1 MENDHWKP
9 PYWGA
14 LAVSLVVLV
23 GYVLTLAPT
32 VTFWDAGELI
42 ASVHILG
49 IPHPPGTPLF
59 VLLGHVW
66 SKMLPF
72 GEVAWRLNLMSATF
86 SALGAG
92 AFFLVVH
99 YSLQKMMA
107 GLEEAQQRFLA
118 VGGAAAAAI
127 IGAFTF
133 TNWSNSNETE
143 AYSVAT
149 FTMAVVCWACY
160 LWRHERGQGRETRWL
175 MLMVYMAGLS
185 MGNHLLALLVGPAIV
200 AFLAVTLL
208 TVPAEDPETRRHEW
222 AHVAVV
228 AGVWA
233 LLIGVGLGN
242 TMLTMGGA
250 LCFLAAAGFA
260 VYARALPFALVTL
273 VVASVGITT
282 YLFLFIRAG
291 QSPMIN
297 EADPSTFNALL
308 DVIRRAQYPPRKP
321 WDDPTVMSGL
331 GNPGRSLTIMW
342 LQIVNYVQ
350 YFSWQ
355 FGRAIN
361 GELFG
366 VPLRVIPMLLFFT
379 LGTKGLVGQWRAD
392 RPSFWL
398 FMVLWLATGIGLMAY
413 MNFRPGHSIGFD
425 QYPLGSDHEVRERDY
440 FFVVSFVV
448 WGLWAGM
455 GLASYAKDALVR
467 LNRVNAR
474 LVVAALALLAVLPV
488 VGNAAAAS
496 RRHGPEARLAAD
508 SAYNLLNSVPPYGIL
523 FTYGDNDTFPL
534 WWAQEVEGIRQDV
547 TVVCI
552 ALAQTPWFVRQLRD
566 NPIRPFDEASAPPI
580 WQGLDPVMPMWPT
593 HSMTDEDIQNASI
606 PRILDEPIGIRMG
619 PLLHTLPAR
628 TPLFLADIAVLRIL
642 QQNLGRRPLA
652 WSVTAGSQFYG
663 LDSYLLQQGLARS
676 VQTSIPD
683 TTLPGITPA
692 SLTGFTFDMITT
704 ERLAWDTYR
713 YAGLLDAKT
722 QALDDTNLSFSSS
735 LSLPFSQLAYA
746 YEGEGDFERTVA
758 NLERAAM
765 LSPNPAIEAALNQ
778 YILQYRPEGNSPAPT
793 LP

>member
-66 SKMLPF
+66 SQMLPF

-107 GLEEAQQRFLA
+107 GLEEAQQRLLA

-133 TNWSNSNETE
+133 TNWSNSIETE

-149 FTMAVVCWACY
+149 FTIAVVCWACY

-331 GNPGRSLTIMW
+331 GNPGRSLTIVW
-342 LQIVNYVQ
+342 LQIVN
-350 YFSWQ
+350 
-355 FGRAIN
+355 
-361 GELFG
+361 
-366 VPLRVIPMLLFFT
+366 
-379 LGTKGLVGQWRAD
+379 
-392 RPSFWL
+392 
-398 FMVLWLATGIGLMAY
+398 
-413 MNFRPGHSIGFD
+413 
-425 QYPLGSDHEVRERDY
+425 
-440 FFVVSFVV
+440 
-448 WGLWAGM
+448 
-455 GLASYAKDALVR
+455 AK
-467 LNRVNAR
+467 
-474 LVVAALALLAVLPV
+474 
-488 VGNAAAAS
+488 
-496 RRHGPEARLAAD
+496 
-508 SAYNLLNSVPPYGIL
+508 
-523 FTYGDNDTFPL
+523 
-534 WWAQEVEGIRQDV
+534 
-547 TVVCI
+547 
-552 ALAQTPWFVRQLRD
+552 
-566 NPIRPFDEASAPPI
+566 
-580 WQGLDPVMPMWPT
+580 
-593 HSMTDEDIQNASI
+593 
-606 PRILDEPIGIRMG
+606 
-619 PLLHTLPAR
+619 
-628 TPLFLADIAVLRIL
+628 
-642 QQNLGRRPLA
+642 
-652 WSVTAGSQFYG
+652 
-663 LDSYLLQQGLARS
+663 
-676 VQTSIPD
+676 
-683 TTLPGITPA
+683 
-692 SLTGFTFDMITT
+692 
-704 ERLAWDTYR
+704 
-713 YAGLLDAKT
+713 
-722 QALDDTNLSFSSS
+722 
-735 LSLPFSQLAYA
+735 
-746 YEGEGDFERTVA
+746 
-758 NLERAAM
+758 
-765 LSPNPAIEAALNQ
+765 
-778 YILQYRPEGNSPAPT
+778 
-793 LP
+793 